1 MPALFVT
8 MAASLA
14 GRRALVTGASAGL
27 GAHFAT
33 LMARHGV
40 AVLWLAGRSAERL
53 DATAEACRAAGAA
66 RVETLVLDVT
76 EDASVQGGFARIAAE
91 GGLDL
96 LVNNAGLAETRAAIE
111 TSAAEFDRI
120 LDTNLRG
127 AWLCATAAARLM
139 REGGGDIVNIASI
152 LGLRVASGVAPY
164 AISKAVLVQMT
175 RALALEWAR
184 YGIRV
189 NALAPGYI
197 ETDLNRDFFA
207 TDAGQALIRRIPI
220 RRLGRLEDLDAPF
233 LLLAAGASRYLSGCV
248 LPVDGAHHV
257 NSL

>member
-1 MPALFVT
+1 MSEPVVA

-33 LMARHGV
+33 LLARHGV

-53 DATAEACRAAGAA
+53 GATAEACRAVGAA
-66 RVETLVLDVT
+66 RVEKLVLDVT
-76 EDASVQGGFARIAAE
+76 DDASVQGGFACIAAG

-111 TSAAEFDRI
+111 TSAADFDRI

-127 AWLCATAAARLM
+127 AWLCATAAAHQM

-164 AISKAVLVQMT
+164 AISKAGLVQMT

-207 TDAGQALIRRIPI
+207 TDAGQAMIRRIPM